1 MFSTLSDDLC
11 QCCTLPGRIHIDRK
25 KIEPVAKTTRPKP
38 KKSTYSN
45 SYPSLVFK
53 LIIKI
58 LENPQIPIA
67 VVIQIHLMYNS
78 RTYKYDVLFPPN
90 HPGCTGSSVGILR
103 MVYNGLSKSLYNW
116 VVFHPLYILSNQ
128 GHIQRHEVSA
138 LSSRSNHLRYVE
150 ASLAIRRCS
159 NRNKTY
165 PGEFQKYPSYQHYMY
180 IYI

>member
-1 MFSTLSDDLC
+1 MICANVVLYLVEF
-11 QCCTLPGRIHIDRK
+11 HIDRK

-103 MVYNGLSKSLYNW
+103 MVYNGL
-116 VVFHPLYILSNQ
+116 
-128 GHIQRHEVSA
+128 
-138 LSSRSNHLRYVE
+138 
-150 ASLAIRRCS
+150 
-159 NRNKTY
+159 
-165 PGEFQKYPSYQHYMY
+165 
-180 IYI
+180 